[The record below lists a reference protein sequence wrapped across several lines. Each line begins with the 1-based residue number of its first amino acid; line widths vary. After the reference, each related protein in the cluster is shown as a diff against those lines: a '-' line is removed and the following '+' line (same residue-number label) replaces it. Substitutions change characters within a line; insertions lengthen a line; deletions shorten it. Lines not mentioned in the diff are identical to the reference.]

1 MSTQKINVSK
11 ISPVLM
17 AFFVMS
23 FVDLVGI
30 GVDRVTKDMGL
41 SATVAQLIPSAAFLW
56 FFILSV
62 SVGVAQSRLGKKN
75 MLNIGMG
82 VTALGLLVPYFFYS
96 FAMVLIGFALLGIG
110 NTIVQVSAN
119 PLMVDVVPGNRT
131 SSFLSFSQFIK
142 AIGSMI
148 GPLLAGY
155 FALKFGDWKLLFLVF
170 GIVSILAILWLG
182 STRIEETR
190 IEGYRATFASSFKML
205 NTGFVLLMVLAI
217 FVVVG
222 VDVGFNSNSGQ
233 FLIKRFGIAQ
243 TAAESGR
250 SVYFL
255 GRMLGTFG
263 GAILLT
269 KVTSRKFFMWTSVLG
284 IVCLITILLIRS
296 SVLAWGLVFMI
307 GLAVANI
314 WPLVFSLLIE
324 RYPERSNEVSGLVM
338 MAISG
343 GAVIPLLVGW
353 VSDLSN
359 IAWAMTILVACMI
372 YLWMV
377 SLYCLR
383 KPVPVPVAGQA

>member
-1 MSTQKINVSK
+1 MATQKVNISK

-30 GVDRVTKDMGL
+30 GVDRVSKDMSL

-62 SVGVAQSRLGKKN
+62 PVGVLQSRLGKKA

-82 VTALGLLVPYFFYS
+82 VTALGLLFPFFFYS
-96 FAMVLIGFALLGIG
+96 FATVLAGFALLGIG

-119 PLMVDVVPGNRT
+119 PLLVDVVPGNRA
-131 SSFLSFSQFIK
+131 SSFLSFSQFVK

-148 GPLLAGY
+148 GAPLAGF
-155 FALKFGDWKLLFLVF
+155 FAIQFGNWKLLFLIF
-170 GIVSILAILWLG
+170 GIVSILTVLWLG
-182 STRIEETR
+182 SAKIEETR
-190 IEGYRATFASSFKML
+190 VEGYKATFASSFKL
-205 NTGFVLLMVLAI
+205 LKTGFVLLLVLSI
-217 FVVVG
+217 FLVVG

-233 FLIKRFGIAQ
+233 FLIKQFGIDP
-243 TAAESGR
+243 TKAELGR

-255 GRMLGTFG
+255 GRMLGTFA
-263 GAILLT
+263 GAIILT
-269 KVTSRKFFMWTSVLG
+269 KFASRKFFVWTSILG
-284 IVCLITILLIRS
+284 IICLVAILLVKS
-296 SVLAWGLVFMI
+296 TVLAWGLVFLI

-314 WPLVFSLLIE
+314 WPLVFSIAVE
-324 RYPERSNEVSGLVM
+324 RYPDRSNEISGLVM

-353 VSDLSN
+353 ISDLSS
-359 IAWAMTILVACMI
+359 IAWGITLLLACMI
-372 YLWMV
+372 YLLAV
-377 SLYCLR
+377 SVYCL
-383 KPVPVPVAGQA
+383 KKQSIIPVAG

>member
-1 MSTQKINVSK
+1 MATEKINISK

-30 GVDRVTKDMGL
+30 GVDRVSKDMSL

-62 SVGVAQSRLGKKN
+62 PVGVLQSHFGKKN

-82 VTALGLLVPYFFYS
+82 VTALGLLVPFFFYS
-96 FAMVLIGFALLGIG
+96 FEMVLVGFALLGIG

-119 PLMVDVVPGNRT
+119 PLMVDVVPGNRA
-131 SSFLSFSQFIK
+131 SSFLSFSQFVK

-148 GPLLAGY
+148 GAPLAAF
-155 FALKFGDWKLLFLVF
+155 FAAQFGDWKLLFLVF
-170 GIVSILAILWLG
+170 GIVSILAVLWLG
-182 STRIEETR
+182 SSKIEETR
-190 IEGYRATFASSFKML
+190 IEGYKATFSSSFKL
-205 NTGFVLLMVLAI
+205 LGNGFVLLMVLSI
-217 FVVVG
+217 FLVVG

-233 FLIKRFGIAQ
+233 FLIKQFGIDQ

-255 GRMLGTFG
+255 GRMLGTFA
-263 GAILLT
+263 GAIMLT
-269 KVTSRKFFMWTSVLG
+269 KISSRKFFMWTSLLG
-284 IVCLITILLIRS
+284 IICLAAIILVKS
-296 SVLAWGLVFMI
+296 DTMAWVLVFLI
-307 GLAVANI
+307 GMAVANI
-314 WPLVFSLLIE
+314 WPLVFSLAVE
-324 RYPERSNEVSGLVM
+324 KYPSQSNEISGLVM

-353 VSDLSN
+353 VSDISN
-359 IAWAMTILVACMI
+359 IALAMTILIACMI
-372 YLWMV
+372 YLWAV
-377 SLYCLR
+377 SLYCL
-383 KPVPVPVAGQA
+383 KK